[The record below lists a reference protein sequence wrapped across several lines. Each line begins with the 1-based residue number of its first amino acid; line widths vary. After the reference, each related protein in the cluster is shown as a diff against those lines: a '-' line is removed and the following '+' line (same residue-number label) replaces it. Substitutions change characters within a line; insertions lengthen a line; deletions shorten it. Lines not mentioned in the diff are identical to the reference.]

1 MGTPCKKIVAY
12 TSIRPGGKLSRL
24 KTALR
29 FLCVTLLC
37 LLPVLSGGCARHRH
51 DRPLHTMPVA
61 APGIQSAVPC
71 AWPVSHP
78 TMQITSCFGEPRSG
92 GRRHKGLDIAAPRG
106 TAVTATAPG
115 KTSFAGTQK
124 GYGKLVIIDHC
135 NGYETAYAHLDTILT
150 SCSSPVRRGTIIGR
164 LGATGNAT
172 GPHLHYEVR
181 RNGLAL
187 DPAPFLP

>member
-1 MGTPCKKIVAY
+1 MK
-12 TSIRPGGKLSRL
+12 
-24 KTALR
+24 
-29 FLCVTLLC
+29 
-37 LLPVLSGGCARHRH
+37 
-51 DRPLHTMPVA
+51 
-61 APGIQSAVPC
+61 
-71 AWPVSHP
+71 
-78 TMQITSCFGEPRSG
+78 ITSCFGEVRSG

-106 TAVTATAPG
+106 TAVAATAPG
-115 KTSFAGTQK
+115 KTSFTGTQK

-150 SCSSPVRRGTIIGR
+150 SCGSPVRRGTIIGR

-187 DPAPFLP
+187 DPAAFLP